1 MQKTNSE
8 LATEQK
14 TTSRQISKSRKR
26 GYILRNDGVKVRFTA
41 PKPAFVTTN
50 PTGHKSRGGKW
61 CHKQNII
68 NMAILIVIGNEGLIS
83 KTFNV
88 GIE

>member
-26 GYILRNDGVKVRFTA
+26 GYILTSDGKRVQYMA
-41 PKPAFVTTN
+41 PKPAFKTTN
-50 PTGHKSRGGKW
+50 PTGKRKGDK
-61 CHKQNII
+61 
-68 NMAILIVIGNEGLIS
+68 
-83 KTFNV
+83 
-88 GIE
+88 

>member
-8 LATEQK
+8 LAKEQN

-41 PKPAFVTTN
+41 PAPAFITTN
-50 PTGHKSRGGKW
+50 PTGHHTKGRK
-61 CHKQNII
+61 
-68 NMAILIVIGNEGLIS
+68 
-83 KTFNV
+83 
-88 GIE
+88 

>member
-26 GYILRNDGVKVRFTA
+26 GYILRNDGVKVCYTA
-41 PKPAFVTTN
+41 PNPAFITTN
-50 PTGHKSRGGKW
+50 PTGHNTKGRK
-61 CHKQNII
+61 
-68 NMAILIVIGNEGLIS
+68 
-83 KTFNV
+83 
-88 GIE
+88 